1 MLMQTV
7 THATLLKFDRSP
19 SRWSMLVS
27 MDRGL
32 IAHYRVWSIQI
43 MYCFFLLVES
53 ETRWTEACRYLA
65 AIARIV
71 KLRIDSPALFE
82 TPLVN
87 RRVPMSRQFRRSTFL
102 AVCLTM
108 LLSGIVKSQDHTAP
122 IAPAALDPLTD
133 QTRQGLRV
141 LYKQLIDAENRHDLD
156 AVKPLLWKSPS
167 MLFVAKTAT
176 PAEGNW
182 AGFWGTDVVLQHFHD
197 LYQGTFV
204 MSPDYSKEKVVGLS
218 ADVAE
223 TYVPLQI
230 SVAYAGQT
238 PIPKPFLM
246 IVEWVRTPV
255 GWKMATDIALPI
267 PPPPD
272 TLGKA
277 TP

>member
-1 MLMQTV
+1 MLQADTR
-7 THATLLKFDRSP
+7 ATLLGFDRNPARRSI
-19 SRWSMLVS
+19 VGA
-27 MDRGL
+27 MDRSF
-32 IAHYRVWSIQI
+32 IAHCHVASFQI
-43 MYCFFLLVES
+43 IHRLLLLVES
-53 ETRWTEACRYLA
+53 ETRCEEVCRYLA
-65 AIARIV
+65 AITRFAKRG
-71 KLRIDSPALFE
+71 IDFRGLLK
-82 TPLVN
+82 TYLVN
-87 RRVPMSRQFRRSTFL
+87 RRVFMTRQFQRSTLL
-102 AVCLTM
+102 AVSLTI
-108 LLSGIVKSQDHTAP
+108 LLTGIVRSQDHMAP
-122 IAPAALDPLTD
+122 IPSASDPLSY
-133 QTRQGLRV
+133 QSRQGLRV
-141 LYKQLIDAENRHDLD
+141 LYKQLIDAENRHDLE

-230 SVAYAGQT
+230 SVAYAGQS
-238 PIPKPFLM
+238 PVPRPFLM
-246 IVEWVRTPV
+246 IVEWVRTPA
-255 GWKMATDIALPI
+255 GWKMATDVALPI

-272 TLGKA
+272 SPVKAA